1 MIQQPIPQPRKRR
14 GKCAL
19 IDPEQVRAMI
29 ADGRSMEE
37 VGKHFGCSWTCIAG
51 ICHDYRIDPPSGRKA
66 YPPRKGTV
74 GGPASDRRQSNVRP
88 EVVKPAQPAAK
99 PAPALSPREAEL
111 RATGG
116 RYADLRAWAHKW
128 GTTETK
134 ALQEW
139 LKLRLP
145 ISKGGAA

>member
-29 ADGRSMEE
+29 AEGQSVSE
-37 VGKHFGCSWTCIAG
+37 VARHFGCSETPING
-51 ICHDYRIDPPSGRKA
+51 ICHDYGIEVPGGRKTYA
-66 YPPRKGTV
+66 PRKGTV
-74 GGPASDRRQSNVRP
+74 GP
-88 EVVKPAQPAAK
+88 VKGAAQATAPAK
-99 PAPALSPREAEL
+99 PATVYPPREAEL

-116 RYADLRAWAHKW
+116 RYADLRAWASKW
-128 GTTETK
+128 GTTERK

-145 ISKGGAA
+145 VSKGGAV